1 MAKALE
7 PRREQRPAMS
17 ACSIAGITLGA
28 LVLGFVLINVPDIL
42 RYIRI
47 SNM

>member
-1 MAKALE
+1 MANAIE
-7 PRREQRPAMS
+7 GWQERRTMS

-28 LVLGFVLINVPDIL
+28 LVLGFILINVPDII

-47 SNM
+47 SSM

>member
-1 MAKALE
+1 MANAPE
-7 PRREQRPAMS
+7 SRQQGRTMS

-28 LVLGFVLINVPDIL
+28 LVLGFVLINVPDII

-47 SNM
+47 SSM